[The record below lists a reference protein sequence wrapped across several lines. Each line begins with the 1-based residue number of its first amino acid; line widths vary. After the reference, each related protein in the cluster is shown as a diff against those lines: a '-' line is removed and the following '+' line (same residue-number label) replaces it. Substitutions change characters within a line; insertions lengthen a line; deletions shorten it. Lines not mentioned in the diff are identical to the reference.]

1 MRCDNGR
8 STMNRQKLKVISNL
22 LLLLTALIWGI
33 AFVAQSVGM
42 DHVGPWTFVFFRNII
57 SAVVLMP
64 VVVFVQKHKAG
75 PDYAAGVNPGSAG
88 SAAFTASDGT
98 RVSSDRPAAPSWKQ
112 LLRAHL
118 PGGILCGVFLAGASI
133 AQQVGIQY
141 TTAGKAGFITA
152 MYVVLVPLI
161 SIFLGKRPGKQI
173 WFSVLLGIVGLY
185 LISVKEGFQIG
196 TGDILVMLCA
206 LLFSGQILCIDHYSP
221 KVENVVLLSDIQFFT
236 TAVITFA
243 GMMIFERPSMENVL
257 AVAMPIL
264 YAGLLSG
271 AAGYTLQMIAQKHT
285 DPTVASLLMSLESV
299 FSALAGWAI
308 LGEILTLKELSGCA
322 LVLAAVILAQ
332 IPLGRRKNSEK
343 VNK

>member
-1 MRCDNGR
+1 
-8 STMNRQKLKVISNL
+8 MNRQKLKVISNL

-75 PDYAAGVNPGSAG
+75 PDYAAGVHPGSAG
-88 SAAFTASDGT
+88 SAAFTASDGIGT
-98 RVSSDRPAAPSWKQ
+98 SSDRGAAPNVNGASTALSWKQ

-118 PGGILCGVFLAGASI
+118 PGGILCGVFLASASI
-133 AQQVGIQY
+133 AQQAGIQY

-152 MYVVLVPLI
+152 LYVVLVPLI

-257 AVAMPIL
+257 AAAMPIL